1 MEPYNKRLLM
11 YPYNVKSLHLEL
23 TDKCQASCPMCAR
36 NYNGGKEREYLQ
48 LTEITLEKFKK
59 WFPVEFL
66 QSLNNV
72 YACGNYGDPIIAQD
86 CLEIFEYI
94 RLTNPSARLAIH
106 TNGSARTIEWWKKLA
121 RVMGENSTVI
131 FGIDGFKGQHELYR
145 RGTDFNKI
153 IENAKAFISAGGK
166 ARADSL
172 VFEHNETSVNELKE
186 FLVGIGFEDVN
197 FKSTKRFYGEEK
209 LPVEDKE
216 GNIEYYLRPAKTDQ
230 WKQEFKINL
239 DHLRSNEALK
249 KIKSIIKIEP
259 ECTTLNQI
267 YVDCMGNF
275 LPCCW
280 IGFDYVDQ
288 FILNDDS
295 AFSFIRNTM
304 NKESKEFLNSIG
316 IPNLN
321 NINAL
326 EILNQKDFWKK
337 LHEAWDSDNKP
348 LSCIKA
354 CSTTLYDTLYTHTVK
369 KQ

>member
-1 MEPYNKRLLM
+1 M

-23 TDKCQASCPMCAR
+23 TNKCQAACPMCAR
-36 NYNGGKEREYLQ
+36 NHNGGAERSYLQ
-48 LTEITLEKFKK
+48 LAEITLVKFKS
-59 WFPVEFL
+59 WFPEEFL
-66 QSLNNV
+66 KKLDNI

-94 RLTNPSARLAIH
+94 RSVNSKARLAIH
-106 TNGSARTIEWWKKLA
+106 TNGSARSTDWWKRLA
-121 RVMGENSTVI
+121 TVMGQNSMVV
-131 FGIDGFKGQHELYR
+131 FGIDGFKGQHEIYR
-145 RGTDFNKI
+145 RGTNFDKI
-153 IENAKAFISAGGK
+153 IENAKAFISAGGN

-172 VFEHNETSVNELKE
+172 VFEHNEEQVDQLRDFLTS
-186 FLVGIGFEDVN
+186 IGFEDVN

-209 LPVEDKE
+209 LPVEDKA
-216 GNIEYYLRPAKTDQ
+216 GNIEYYIKPAKTDK
-230 WKQEFKINL
+230 WRQEFKINL
-239 DHLRSNEALK
+239 DNLKSHSALK
-249 KIKSIIKIEP
+249 KIKASIGIEP
-259 ECTTLNQI
+259 ECTKLKQI
-267 YVDCMGNF
+267 YVDCLGNF

-288 FILNDDS
+288 FVLEDES

-304 NKESKEFLNSIG
+304 RDEAKNFLGEVG

-321 NINAL
+321 RMNAL
-326 EILNQKDFWKK
+326 EILEQEDLWKD
-337 LHEAWDSDNKP
+337 LHASWASENKP